1 MNSLQQ
7 GFQQKKNHD
16 VNLPLNVTVLINSN
30 SIEMATFNMNWKLLL
45 FNYNLLRYIWGIISA
60 SVLQIKNNFKVSQVK
75 PYSFLK
81 DQESLLFIV
90 PLWLLL

>member
-30 SIEMATFNMNWKLLL
+30 SIEMATFNMN
-45 FNYNLLRYIWGIISA
+45 
-60 SVLQIKNNFKVSQVK
+60 
-75 PYSFLK
+75 
-81 DQESLLFIV
+81 
-90 PLWLLL
+90 